1 MIAGRNRLLWDRA
14 DQLLCAR
21 CGLGERPYFHHMPPE
36 TGSINFCAPAA
47 DLVRVGSLPC
57 TRNAR
62 SHHFH
67 QKNTY
72 RKLYFFAAQIRACA
86 AVFVEVAVVTL
97 RPFKSFQLFS
107 TVVFRNFFVS
117 FSLFCRVGASSLCAR
132 CGLRRYR
139 LRHSATLYLL
149 SQISCDSYT
158 VERPR
163 WFGAWIGN
171 GREKY

>member
-1 MIAGRNRLLWDRA
+1 MLLLFWH
-14 DQLLCAR
+14 LL
-21 CGLGERPYFHHMPPE
+21 G
-36 TGSINFCAPAA
+36 INFCAPAA

-62 SHHFH
+62 SRHFH

-72 RKLYFFAAQIRACA
+72 RKLDFFASQIRACA
-86 AVFVEVAVVTL
+86 AVFVKVAVAPL
-97 RPFKSFQLFS
+97 RPFKSFQPFLI
-107 TVVFRNFFVS
+107 VVFRNFFVS
-117 FSLFCRVGASSLCAR
+117 FSFFWRVGASCLCAR

-139 LRHSATLYLL
+139 LRPSATLYLL

-163 WFGAWIGN
+163 WSGAWIEN

>member
-1 MIAGRNRLLWDRA
+1 MHVCRSGVDLL
-14 DQLLCAR
+14 LLFWHFF
-21 CGLGERPYFHHMPPE
+21 G
-36 TGSINFCAPAA
+36 INFCAQAA

-57 TRNAR
+57 TRNAGSR
-62 SHHFH
+62 HFH
-67 QKNTY
+67 QKTHIENCI
-72 RKLYFFAAQIRACA
+72 FFASQNRACA
-86 AVFVEVAVVTL
+86 AVFVDVAVVPL
-97 RPFKSFQLFS
+97 RPFTSFQLFS
-107 TVVFRNFFVS
+107 TVDFRNFFVS
-117 FSLFCRVGASSLCAR
+117 FSLFWRVGASGLCAR

-163 WFGAWIGN
+163 WSGAWIEN

>member
-1 MIAGRNRLLWDRA
+1 MLLLFWHFF
-14 DQLLCAR
+14 
-21 CGLGERPYFHHMPPE
+21 G
-36 TGSINFCAPAA
+36 INFCAQAA
-47 DLVRVGSLPC
+47 DLVRVGSLAC

-62 SHHFH
+62 SSHFH

-72 RKLYFFAAQIRACA
+72 SKWYFFASQIRACA
-86 AVFVEVAVVTL
+86 AVFVDVAVAPL
-97 RPFKSFQLFS
+97 RPFKRFQLFS
-107 TVVFRNFFVS
+107 TVDFRNFFVS
-117 FSLFCRVGASSLCAR
+117 FSLFWRVGASCLCAR

-149 SQISCDSYT
+149 SRISCDSYT

-163 WFGAWIGN
+163 WSGAWIGN

>member
-1 MIAGRNRLLWDRA
+1 MLKSLVSSRRKLEPRSGVDLL
-14 DQLLCAR
+14 LL
-21 CGLGERPYFHHMPPE
+21 FWHFF
-36 TGSINFCAPAA
+36 GSNFCAPAA

-57 TRNAR
+57 TRNAGSR
-62 SHHFH
+62 HFH

-72 RKLYFFAAQIRACA
+72 RKWSFFAARIRACA
-86 AVFVEVAVVTL
+86 AVFVDVAVVPL
-97 RPFKSFQLFS
+97 RPFKRIQLFS
-107 TVVFRNFFVS
+107 TVDFRNFFVS
-117 FSLFCRVGASSLCAR
+117 FSLFWRVGASCLCAR

-163 WFGAWIGN
+163 WSGASIGN

>member
-1 MIAGRNRLLWDRA
+1 MLKSFVSSRRTEYCRSGVFLL
-14 DQLLCAR
+14 LLIFDIF
-21 CGLGERPYFHHMPPE
+21 GL
-36 TGSINFCAPAA
+36 NFYAPAA
-47 DLVRVGSLPC
+47 DFVVVALATLRPFRCDGLKSLK
-57 TRNAR
+57 TRIENCI
-62 SHHFH
+62 
-67 QKNTY
+67 
-72 RKLYFFAAQIRACA
+72 FFAAQIRACA
-86 AVFVEVAVVTL
+86 AVFVDVAVVTL

-107 TVVFRNFFVS
+107 TVDFRNFFVS
-117 FSLFCRVGASSLCAR
+117 FSLFWRVGASCLCAR

-163 WFGAWIGN
+163 WSGAWIEN